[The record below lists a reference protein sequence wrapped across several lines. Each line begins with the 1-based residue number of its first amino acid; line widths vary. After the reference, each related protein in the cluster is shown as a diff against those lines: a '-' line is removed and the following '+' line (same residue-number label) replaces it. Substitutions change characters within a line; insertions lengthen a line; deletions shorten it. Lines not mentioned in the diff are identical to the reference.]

1 MPKEA
6 ISLEDGVKINKL
18 IHIISEII
26 NTGKRKEKL
35 NEILMYNT
43 NISSLL
49 LSFMDHYDYLS
60 KKLVDAVEETMNKV
74 DFENKGE
81 NDAFQYIYKI
91 LKDFCNRGKEVENC
105 FFHIVYFYDYR
116 KKKLVKMVI

>member
-18 IHIISEII
+18 IHIINEII

-35 NEILMYNT
+35 NEILKYNI

-49 LSFMDHYDYLS
+49 LSFMENYDYVS
-60 KKLVDAVEETMNKV
+60 KKLVTAVEETMNKV

-81 NDAFQYIYKI
+81 TDAFQYIYNI

-105 FFHIVYFYDYR
+105 FFHIVYFNDYR
-116 KKKLVKMVI
+116 EKNLVKVVI